1 MWCLCLCLCL
11 RCLVGFFFVWV
22 FCLFCFILSLTLH
35 RYSRAEDAGNDV
47 AYRERFDVAT
57 ARAVAEVRT
66 LAELC
71 LPLVRVGGY
80 WVAPK
85 GPGPEAEVHAGLH
98 AIETLGGEAHGVC
111 IDTMDT
117 MGTMELSGTGGEG
130 KPAFTVVTVRKAS
143 PTPAQYPRKAN
154 AMKKRPL

>member
-1 MWCLCLCLCL
+1 MCS
-11 RCLVGFFFVWV
+11 FD
-22 FCLFCFILSLTLH
+22 
-35 RYSRAEDAGNDV
+35 SRAEDAGSSE
-47 AYRERFDVAT
+47 AYREQFDIAT

-71 LPLVRVGGY
+71 LPLVKVGGF

-85 GPGPEAEVHAGLH
+85 GPDPEAEVQDGLRG
-98 AIETLGGEAHGVC
+98 IETLGGDARDVRIETVG
-111 IDTMDT
+111 
-117 MGTMELSGTGGEG
+117 LSRTENDG

-143 PTPAQYPRKAN
+143 PTPSQYPRKAN